1 MYQNQKISL
10 ILPTY
15 NEKDSIKKVIQDFER
30 LGVVDEILV
39 INNNAAAGTS
49 QEVSQ
54 TSAKEIIEPIQG
66 YGAAIRRGFAE
77 ATGDLIVVCEP
88 DDTFLAK
95 DLMKFVIFSDE
106 VDIVYGSRTIKNY
119 IWQGANM
126 GRFLKWG
133 NWFVAKLIEL
143 LFNTNYLSDVGCTYR
158 LIKRPA
164 LEKIMPYLIVKSN
177 FFGPEMM
184 VRGYLLKLK
193 CVQIPINYKDRV
205 GESSVTGD
213 LKKAFILGVKMIF
226 LIIAMRTGWEDFLI
240 KHIDIHYEKK

>member
-1 MYQNQKISL
+1 MFQGQKVSL

-15 NEKDSIKKVIQDFER
+15 NEKDSIRKVINDFAA

-49 QEVSQ
+49 EEVRQ
-54 TSAKEIIEPIQG
+54 TSAKEIFEPIQG
-66 YGAAIRRGFAE
+66 YGQAIRRGFAE
-77 ATGDLIVVCEP
+77 ATGDLIAVCEP

-95 DLMKFVIFSDE
+95 DIFKFLVFSEE

-119 IWQGANM
+119 IWAGANM
-126 GRFLKWG
+126 GRFLRWG
-133 NWFVAKLIEL
+133 NWFVAKLIEA

-164 LEKIMPYLIVKSN
+164 LEKILPLFRVRSN

-184 VRGYLLKLK
+184 IRGYLRKLA
-193 CVQIPINYKDRV
+193 CVQIPVNYKDRV

-213 LKKAFILGVKMIF
+213 LKKAFILGMKMIV
-226 LIIAMRTGWEDFLI
+226 LIIAMRFCCEKALI
-240 KHIDIHYEKK
+240 KYLD